1 VVLQI
6 VNAACMHGKLEWRSC
21 VCMLARGPTRLF
33 SNFPTCR
40 SDVVG
45 GGGASLQVGFPT
57 VLFSL
62 TACMAETASAF
73 FLLP

>member
-21 VCMLARGPTRLF
+21 VCMHARGPTRLF

-40 SDVVG
+40 SDVG
-45 GGGASLQVGFPT
+45 GKPAGGVPNGSL
-57 VLFSL
+57 
-62 TACMAETASAF
+62 
-73 FLLP
+73 FLDRMHG